1 MAPSEAKLRN
11 IKKKLNFKKI
21 YISLKIGFVLA
32 NSADPHEMLHYVALY
47 LGLHCLSK
55 YLFRG
60 FWYTQRVKIG
70 AFLSVLHLIMVYI

>member
-11 IKKKLNFKKI
+11 IYFFKFQKI

-32 NSADPHEMLHYVALY
+32 NSADPDERLHYVAFH

-55 YLFRG
+55 YPFRVSG
-60 FWYTQRVKIG
+60 THKG
-70 AFLSVLHLIMVYI
+70 LK